1 MAVADAEV
9 LGRVGE
15 GAVPEAFDEE
25 DPDVHEIDN
34 AAITARRR
42 PKDVHL
48 AGRRHPLRMSTS
60 TAPHRSDVG

>member
-9 LGRVGE
+9 LGPVGD

-34 AAITARRR
+34 AAMTARRS
-42 PKDVHL
+42 PTAVHR

-60 TAPHRSDVG
+60 AAPHRSDVG